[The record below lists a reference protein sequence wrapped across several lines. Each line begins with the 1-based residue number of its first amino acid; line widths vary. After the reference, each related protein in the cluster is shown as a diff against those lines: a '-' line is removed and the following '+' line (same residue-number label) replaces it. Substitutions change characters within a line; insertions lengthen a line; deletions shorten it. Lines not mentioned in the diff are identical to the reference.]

1 MTTEPKKAY
10 KLVNNQRDTKQNPL
24 SQKKME
30 VTVTGSSY
38 MQTQAKKILRSIT
51 TYFETSG
58 THAME

>member
-10 KLVNNQRDTKQNPL
+10 KLVNNQRDTKQKPL

-51 TYFETSG
+51 
-58 THAME
+58 M